1 MARRA
6 VSRTAHRRR
15 LFWALWIALGI
26 HWVVLLGLQLI
37 PPADPPAAMVFSL
50 QVDLLE
56 REGGHTADP
65 TGGALPTLTTQ
76 AVDHDPVL
84 EPLRVNNALITT
96 RTSDVRITSQALDHP
111 TAVSL
116 APERAVDDAQYR
128 DSSELITS
136 RSRRLQPDER
146 ATPAG
151 LYGERWRRL
160 MEQLGVQYF
169 PDEARQRRISGR
181 LTLDVA
187 IRADGH
193 LHSIQLLESS
203 GSPLLDQAARRTVLS
218 AAPFEPFPE
227 ELRRDYDVLHI
238 LRSWEFDFDN
248 PAHGRN

>member
-1 MARRA
+1 MVRPARLRA
-6 VSRTAHRRR
+6 THRRR

-26 HWVVLLGLQLI
+26 HWVLLLGLQLI
-37 PPADPPAAMVFSL
+37 PPADPPTAMVFSL

-65 TGGALPTLTTQ
+65 SGGALPTLATQ
-76 AVDHDPVL
+76 AVNRDPL
-84 EPLRVNNALITT
+84 LAPLTVSEALLTA
-96 RTSDVRITSQALDHP
+96 RSSDVQATSQALDYP
-111 TAVSL
+111 AAASL
-116 APERAVDDAQYR
+116 APEPAVDDAQYR
-128 DSSELITS
+128 DSLELITS

-160 MEQLGVQYF
+160 MEQLGVQHF
-169 PDEARQRRISGR
+169 PDEARQRRLSGR

-187 IRADGH
+187 IRADGS

-203 GSPLLDQAARRTVLS
+203 GSPLLDQVARDTVLS

-227 ELRRDYDVLHI
+227 ELSRDYDVLHI
-238 LRSWEFDFDN
+238 LRSWEFDFGN
-248 PAHGRN
+248 PEQDRN